1 MNTKFIKLLFKGLK
15 KVENYKFW
23 DLHIWDKRRSF
34 LKQQGKEFMKKLK
47 SPLEYNILID
57 NHCNIYR

>member
-1 MNTKFIKLLFKGLK
+1 MNTKFIKMLFKGLK
-15 KVENYKFW
+15 KVENYKF
-23 DLHIWDKRRSF
+23 WDKRRSF

-47 SPLEYNILID
+47 SPIEYNILIE